1 MILTYEQ
8 MFNRL
13 AEKSIDNTK
22 QLRRAVAQR
31 RNGMEDLYGVE
42 FNHNGDANS
51 PATFYVS
58 VSPDLVY
65 YERFAFKFIIE
76 PFASSV
82 AGVSVSGDDMSIGST
97 SLSISGGGGGSQVIS
112 GTSTLDDASAS
123 GSITPNPHTHSVSG
137 GSMSATVN
145 YGINQISTSSANWR
159 VRIAGVDITDYL
171 IEQQDGNWINGQGI
185 YPNNRVEDEEDFYDI
200 LDVACML
207 DAEGKTAERELI
219 LATGF
224 KKVEVLSDAPFG
236 LTAFLYLKYSHLN
249 R

>member
-13 AEKSIDNTK
+13 SEKTVDNTR
-22 QLRRAVAQR
+22 QLRRGIAQR

-42 FNHNGDANS
+42 FTHNGDATH

-76 PFASSV
+76 PFQSSV
-82 AGVSVSGDDMSIGST
+82 VGISGDSLSIGET
-97 SLSISGGGGGSQVIS
+97 SLSTDGGYVAD
-112 GTSTLDDASAS
+112 GTSTLYGGDLS
-123 GSITPNPHTHSVSG
+123 PNPHTHSVSG
-137 GSMSATVN
+137 SIGGLD
-145 YGINQISTSSANWR
+145 YGINPIPTDSVNWH
-159 VRIAGVDITDYL
+159 VRIHGVDITQYL
-171 IEQQDGNWINGQGI
+171 IEQHSGSWITGQGI
-185 YPNNRVEDEEDFYDI
+185 YPTNKVVGQEDFYDI

-207 DAEGKTAERELI
+207 YADNRGSDAEKI
-219 LATGF
+219 LLPEF
-224 KKVEVLSDAPFG
+224 KKVEILSDKPFG
-236 LTAFLYLKYSHLN
+236 VTAFLYLKYSHAN